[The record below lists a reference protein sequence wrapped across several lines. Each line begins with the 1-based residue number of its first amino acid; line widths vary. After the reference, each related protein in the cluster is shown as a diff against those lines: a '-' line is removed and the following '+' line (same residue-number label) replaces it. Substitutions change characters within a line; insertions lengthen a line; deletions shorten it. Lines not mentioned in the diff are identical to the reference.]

1 MLYTNPSQWAQH
13 KLCIFLNVQRS
24 NFLIILSRIPL
35 SLSITARFESN
46 DVVFLYVSYEM
57 DTVQQQNGE
66 KIVIFQIRARKKTH
80 TNVRP
85 TAWCTNTYI
94 RIRSVCSWIRFLKQ
108 RKFIVHDLNYLE
120 RKPKHY
126 YYRILYALNKT
137 AYKTKIS
144 VIEVVLKY
152 IQTQLII

>member
-1 MLYTNPSQWAQH
+1 MYVLHAIDEFKPVSTTQALYIFECTKIQFFDNSRSRS
-13 KLCIFLNVQRS
+13 LCRTSHFS
-24 NFLIILSRIPL
+24 GEH
-35 SLSITARFESN
+35 TAHFEPN
-46 DVVFLYVSYEM
+46 VSYEM

-66 KIVIFQIRARKKTH
+66 KIVIFQIGARKKTH
-80 TNVRP
+80 TNVQP
-85 TAWCTNTYI
+85 TAWYINT
-94 RIRSVCSWIRFLKQ
+94 RSLCSWIRFLKQ

-152 IQTQLII
+152 TQIQLIT